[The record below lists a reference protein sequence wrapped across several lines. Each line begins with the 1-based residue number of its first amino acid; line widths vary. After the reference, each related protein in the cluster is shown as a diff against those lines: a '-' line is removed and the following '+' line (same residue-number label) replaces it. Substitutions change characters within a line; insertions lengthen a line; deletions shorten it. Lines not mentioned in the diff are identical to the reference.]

1 MPEPIKETLCTPENA
16 REFNAALRETL
27 PEAHDLARAL
37 HKAGMIDG
45 LRGARIRPAG
55 AEKRAGGVAVRPALS
70 LAAEARHLDREW
82 AAGTWKDD
90 QAEIRAAN
98 REWMQRGERNA
109 QAKAGR

>member
-1 MPEPIKETLCTPENA
+1 MNEMLCTPENA
-16 REFNAALRETL
+16 REFNTALRESL

-45 LRGARIRPAG
+45 LRGARIRPV
-55 AEKRAGGVAVRPALS
+55 GGENSRGLVAARPTLS
-70 LAAEARHLDREW
+70 AASEARILDREW

-98 REWMQRGERNA
+98 REWMQRGERA
-109 QAKAGR
+109 AAAKAGR